1 MISMAHEIEK
11 LRGELANA
19 DKRARA
25 AAAAAAAA
33 NPGISI
39 YCLYIMLPVRLLS
52 YCFISIF

>member
-1 MISMAHEIEK
+1 MAHEIEK

-39 YCLYIMLPVRLLS
+39 YCLYIVLPVRLLS